1 MGKANQ
7 FESQAGVI
15 PYRYRPDGE
24 MQVLLVTSRSGAGWI
39 VPKGKIDEGRTPL
52 EAAEI
57 EALEEAGLL
66 GTTDDEVIGHYEF
79 EKEDREWRVSLY
91 AMRVHR
97 VLERWPEMNERKR
110 QWVSVDEAIRRVQ
123 FAGLRDALGRLET
136 LRRTS
141 AA

>member
-1 MGKANQ
+1 MGKTEPQ
-7 FESQAGVI
+7 IQAGVI
-15 PYRYRPDGE
+15 PFRHRPDGE

-39 VPKGKIDEGRTPL
+39 VPKGKIDPGKDAK

-66 GTTDDEVIGHYEF
+66 GTTGDEVIGHYEF
-79 EKEDREWRVSLY
+79 EKLDRAWRVMLF

-97 VLERWPEMNERKR
+97 VLERWPEMDERKR
-110 QWVSVDEAIRRVQ
+110 EWVSVDEAIRRVS
-123 FAGLRDALGRLET
+123 FPGLRDALGRLEHIHKAP
-136 LRRTS
+136 